1 MSTPNIREKD
11 SFNIIILL
19 LYGRRKGAFFKMY
32 YGANII
38 LMPGSETVAREKKN
52 HRIIS
57 PMKMNQ
63 IKKHNKG

>member
-38 LMPGSETVAREKKN
+38 LMPGSETVAREKKKSQN
-52 HRIIS
+52 HFTNENE
-57 PMKMNQ
+57 PN
-63 IKKHNKG
+63 KKT